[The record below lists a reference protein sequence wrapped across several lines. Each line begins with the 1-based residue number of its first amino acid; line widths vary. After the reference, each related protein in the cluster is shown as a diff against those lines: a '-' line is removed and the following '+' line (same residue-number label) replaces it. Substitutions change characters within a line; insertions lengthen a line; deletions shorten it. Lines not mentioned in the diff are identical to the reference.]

1 MNDEQKRV
9 KEILRAYNTKIVLH
23 PGGWGTDLPALWNNK
38 VIRQRIEMIDNGG
51 WDKATDTE
59 IAMYLSAASGIAPLD
74 RDWTDIFVYEVSL
87 LMGTQVYDMLNEQTR
102 ELNDYQKMEVDQ
114 LKHKIRNSQI
124 KNEKSNKGGTMQ
136 KTKIVID
143 EREDGVLLGITRD
156 GVDPFVKKM
165 DLTLPQILDQMPFV
179 KGVLGFAEAQWAVAP
194 KNPAYVAP
202 KVEKAE
208 IKKVASVIT
217 KKKAKDVAKEQP
229 VTQAAL
235 TETAVI
241 PAEKSAVIDRAQEFA
256 DNFEKNHPI
265 AELTNITELAEFFPD
280 KGIAPTLAD
289 PGGTEPAE
297 LTPPKEPLIQEPK
310 KTRVS
315 ADAFQYKTKDGKG
328 PFTTVQEAMD
338 ALGLDKA
345 NRPTHNRYDRLS
357 KKLQEEI
364 IQEKKA

>member
-1 MNDEQKRV
+1 MTRTLNAEQKRV

-23 PGGWGTDLPALWNNK
+23 PGGWGTDLPAMWNNR

-87 LMGTQVYDMLNEQTR
+87 LMGPQVYDMLNEQTR
-102 ELNDYQKMEVDQ
+102 ELNDYQKMEVND

-124 KNEKSNKGGTMQ
+124 KNEKNKGETMQ

-143 EREDGVLLGITRD
+143 EREDGVLLGITRE

-165 DLTLPQILDQMPFV
+165 DLTLSQMLDQMPFV
-179 KGVLGFAEAQWAVAP
+179 KGVMGFAEAQWAVAP
-194 KNPAYVAP
+194 KNPVYDAP
-202 KVEKAE
+202 KVEKPAVA
-208 IKKVASVIT
+208 KVEKAKPAT
-217 KKKAKDVAKEQP
+217 KKPAKEKP
-229 VTQAAL
+229 VAQAAL

-241 PAEKSAVIDRAQEFA
+241 PVEPVKDV
-256 DNFEKNHPI
+256 KV
-265 AELTNITELAEFFPD
+265 ELIPEVNPAPSVPEPVT
-280 KGIAPTLAD
+280 IAPTST
-289 PGGTEPAE
+289 PITE
-297 LTPPKEPLIQEPK
+297 K

-315 ADAFQYKTKDGKG
+315 GDVFQYKTKDGKG
-328 PFTTVQEAMD
+328 PFATVQEAMD

-345 NRPTHNRYDRLS
+345 TRPTHNRYDRLS

-364 IQEKKA
+364 IQEKK